1 VDLSDRESQQPP
13 GTAGK
18 VVGIMARQV
27 DIEFF
32 SEGFEQI
39 LTSSGTMSAVQAATN
54 GIYQRANANN
64 KRGGTGFHS
73 GTRIGRA
80 YGSQRAL
87 GFVYTTDRKSA
98 IAEAEDK
105 ALSEA
110 VSAG

>member
-1 VDLSDRESQQPP
+1 
-13 GTAGK
+13 
-18 VVGIMARQV
+18 MAKQV
-27 DIEFF
+27 EIEFF

-39 LTSSGTMSAVQAATN
+39 LTSAGTMSAVQSATE
-54 GIYQRANANN
+54 GIWARANANN
-64 KRGGTGFHS
+64 NRGGTGFHS

-98 IAEAEDK
+98 IAESEDK

-110 VSAG
+110 VSAE

>member
-1 VDLSDRESQQPP
+1 
-13 GTAGK
+13 
-18 VVGIMARQV
+18 MAKEV
-27 DIEFF
+27 EIEFF

-39 LTSSGTMSAVQAATN
+39 LTSDGTMSAVQSATN
-54 GIYQRANANN
+54 AIYARANANN
-64 KRGGTGFHS
+64 TRGGEGFHS

-87 GFVYTTDRKSA
+87 GFVYTTDRKSC

>member
-1 VDLSDRESQQPP
+1 
-13 GTAGK
+13 
-18 VVGIMARQV
+18 MAKQV
-27 DIEFF
+27 EIEFF

-39 LTSSGTMSAVQAATN
+39 LTSRGVMSAVESATN
-54 GIYQRANANN
+54 GIWARANANN
-64 KRGGTGFHS
+64 TRGGTGFHS